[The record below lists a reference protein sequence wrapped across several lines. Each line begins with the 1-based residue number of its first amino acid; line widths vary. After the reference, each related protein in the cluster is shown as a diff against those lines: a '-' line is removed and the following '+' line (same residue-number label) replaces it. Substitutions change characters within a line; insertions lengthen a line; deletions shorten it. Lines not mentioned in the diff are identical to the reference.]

1 MPNQR
6 LASQDDKT
14 LVIGIAVIVAIIWI
28 VSAAIH

>member
-14 LVIGIAVIVAIIWI
+14 IVFAIAIIVAIIWA